1 MSDVGLLPETA
12 PPQETVTPVRLLLA
26 RIGMI
31 QSRLPLL
38 QIVVAA
44 AVFLWGA
51 IGVSGFTAGPAIRAN
66 LVIASLL
73 ALASLG
79 QTLVILIGGLDLA
92 VPGYITVGAV
102 AAVELGGT
110 HNWPLPVV
118 ALCAAL
124 ACGAAGALC
133 GFICHRFGAQSL
145 VVTLGM
151 YSILLSGALVVTGS
165 NIGGTPPPQL
175 TQWTAVLGHTF
186 GLPVPPVVVLCVVV
200 AVVVSVFLARTPAGR
215 KLYAT
220 GANERAARGLLVR
233 TGWVWTGTF
242 AIGAAISGLVGL
254 LIAGFSDGATA
265 LTGDPY
271 LYSGLAA
278 VLVGGTALG
287 SARGDFVRTVIGAF
301 ILVELT
307 TILSGMGFG
316 QGDTYI
322 LFGVAIVVVVM
333 AYGRQRRLN
342 DRV

>member
-51 IGVSGFTAGPAIRAN
+51 IGVTGFTAGPAIRAN

-118 ALCAAL
+118 ALCAAV

-175 TQWTAVLGHTF
+175 TEWTAVLGHTF

-220 GANERAARGLLVR
+220 GANERAARGLLIR

-265 LTGDPY
+265 FDGGPVP
-271 LYSGLAA
+271 
-278 VLVGGTALG
+278 VLRAG
-287 SARGDFVRTVIGAF
+287 RGAGRRYRA
-301 ILVELT
+301 
-307 TILSGMGFG
+307 
-316 QGDTYI
+316 
-322 LFGVAIVVVVM
+322 
-333 AYGRQRRLN
+333 RQRPR
-342 DRV
+342 

>member
-38 QIVVAA
+38 QMVVAA

-118 ALCAAL
+118 ALCAAV

-165 NIGGTPPPQL
+165 NIGGTPPP
-175 TQWTAVLGHTF
+175 
-186 GLPVPPVVVLCVVV
+186 
-200 AVVVSVFLARTPAGR
+200 S
-215 KLYAT
+215 
-220 GANERAARGLLVR
+220 
-233 TGWVWTGTF
+233 
-242 AIGAAISGLVGL
+242 
-254 LIAGFSDGATA
+254 
-265 LTGDPY
+265 
-271 LYSGLAA
+271 
-278 VLVGGTALG
+278 
-287 SARGDFVRTVIGAF
+287 
-301 ILVELT
+301 
-307 TILSGMGFG
+307 
-316 QGDTYI
+316 
-322 LFGVAIVVVVM
+322 
-333 AYGRQRRLN
+333 
-342 DRV
+342 

>member
-1 MSDVGLLPETA
+1 MSDVGLLPETV
-12 PPQETVTPVRLLLA
+12 PPSETATAARLLA
-26 RIGMI
+26 QIGMI
-31 QSRLPLL
+31 QSRVPLL
-38 QIVVAA
+38 QIVVAVA
-44 AVFLWGA
+44 IFAWGA
-51 IGVSGFTAGPAIRAN
+51 VGVAGFASGAAIRAN

-92 VPGYITVGAV
+92 VPAYITVGAV
-102 AAVELGGT
+102 AAVELSGT
-110 HNWPLPVV
+110 HNWPLALV
-118 ALCAAL
+118 ALCVAV
-124 ACGAAGALC
+124 ACGVAGGLC

-151 YSILLSGALVVTGS
+151 YSILVSGALVATGS
-165 NIGGTPPPQL
+165 SIGGTPPPQV
-175 TQWTAVLGHTF
+175 TQWTTVLGRTF

-200 AVVVSVFLARTPAGR
+200 AVVVSVVLARTPVGR

-242 AIGAAISGLVGL
+242 AVSAAISGLVGL

-265 LTGDPY
+265 STGDPY
-271 LYSGLAA
+271 LYAGLAA

-301 ILVELT
+301 ILTELT

>member
-1 MSDVGLLPETA
+1 MSDTGLLPGTA
-12 PPQETVTPVRLLLA
+12 LPPAKVAPGRVLG
-26 RIGMI
+26 RIAMI
-31 QSRLPLL
+31 QSRVPLL
-38 QIVVAA
+38 QVVVAA
-44 AVFLWGA
+44 AVFAWGA
-51 IGVSGFTAGPAIRAN
+51 IGVAGFASGAAIRAN

-79 QTLVILIGGLDLA
+79 QTLVVLIGGLDLA
-92 VPGYITVGAV
+92 VPGYITIGAV
-102 AAVELGGT
+102 AAVELSGT
-110 HNWPLPVV
+110 HHWPLPVA
-118 ALCAAL
+118 ALCTAM
-124 ACGAAGALC
+124 ACATAGALC

-151 YSILLSGALVVTGS
+151 YSILVSGALVVTGS
-165 NIGGTPPPQL
+165 SIGGTPPAQL
-175 TQWTAVLGHTF
+175 VQWTAVLGRTF
-186 GLPVPPVVVLCVVV
+186 GLPVPPVVVLCVFV
-200 AVVVSVFLARTPAGR
+200 AVVVSVVLARTPAGR

-220 GANERAARGLLVR
+220 GANERAARGLLIR
-233 TGWVWTGTF
+233 TGWIWAGTF
-242 AIGAAISGLVGL
+242 AVSAAISGLVGL

-265 LTGDPY
+265 STGDPY

-301 ILVELT
+301 ILTELT

-322 LFGVAIVVVVM
+322 LLGVAIVVVVM

>member
-1 MSDVGLLPETA
+1 M
-12 PPQETVTPVRLLLA
+12 
-26 RIGMI
+26 
-31 QSRLPLL
+31 
-38 QIVVAA
+38 
-44 AVFLWGA
+44 
-51 IGVSGFTAGPAIRAN
+51 AG
-66 LVIASLL
+66 
-73 ALASLG
+73 G
-79 QTLVILIGGLDLA
+79 
-92 VPGYITVGAV
+92 
-102 AAVELGGT
+102 
-110 HNWPLPVV
+110 
-118 ALCAAL
+118 
-124 ACGAAGALC
+124 LC

-151 YSILLSGALVVTGS
+151 YSILVSGALVVTGS
-165 NIGGTPPPQL
+165 SIGGTPPPQL
-175 TQWTAVLGHTF
+175 TKWTAVLGRTF

-200 AVVVSVFLARTPAGR
+200 AVVVSVVLARTPAGR

-220 GANERAARGLLVR
+220 GANERAARGLLIR

-242 AIGAAISGLVGL
+242 AISAAISGLVGL

-265 LTGDPY
+265 STGDPY

-301 ILVELT
+301 ILTELT

>member
-1 MSDVGLLPETA
+1 MSDVGLLPETV
-12 PPQETVTPVRLLLA
+12 PRSETATPARLLA

-31 QSRLPLL
+31 QSRVPLL
-38 QIVVAA
+38 QIVVAVA
-44 AVFLWGA
+44 IFAWGA
-51 IGVSGFTAGPAIRAN
+51 VGVAGFASGAAIRAN

-92 VPGYITVGAV
+92 VPAYITVGAV
-102 AAVELGGT
+102 AAVELSGT
-110 HNWPLPVV
+110 HNWPLALV
-118 ALCAAL
+118 ALCVAV
-124 ACGAAGALC
+124 ACGVAGGLC
-133 GFICHRFGAQSL
+133 GFVCHRFGAQSL

-151 YSILLSGALVVTGS
+151 YSILVSGALVATGS
-165 NIGGTPPPQL
+165 SIGGTPPPQL
-175 TQWTAVLGHTF
+175 TQWTTVLGRTF

-200 AVVVSVFLARTPAGR
+200 AVVVSVVLARTPVGR

-242 AIGAAISGLVGL
+242 AVSAAISGLVGL

-265 LTGDPY
+265 STGDPY
-271 LYSGLAA
+271 LYAGLAA

-301 ILVELT
+301 ILTELT

>member
-118 ALCAAL
+118 ALCAAV

-175 TQWTAVLGHTF
+175 TEWTAVLGHTF

-200 AVVVSVFLARTPAGR
+200 AVVVSVFLARTSAGR

-220 GANERAARGLLVR
+220 GANERAARGLLIR

-242 AIGAAISGLVGL
+242 AIGAVLSGLVGL

-265 LTGDPY
+265 FDGGPVPVLRAGRGTGRRHR
-271 LYSGLAA
+271 AW
-278 VLVGGTALG
+278 
-287 SARGDFVRTVIGAF
+287 
-301 ILVELT
+301 
-307 TILSGMGFG
+307 
-316 QGDTYI
+316 
-322 LFGVAIVVVVM
+322 
-333 AYGRQRRLN
+333 QRPR
-342 DRV
+342 

>member
-1 MSDVGLLPETA
+1 MSDIGLLPETV
-12 PPQETVTPVRLLLA
+12 PSPETVAHGRLLG
-26 RIGMI
+26 RIAMI
-31 QSRLPLL
+31 RSRVPLL
-38 QIVVAA
+38 QVVVAA
-44 AVFLWGA
+44 AVFAWGA
-51 IGVSGFTAGPAIRAN
+51 IGVAGFASGAAIRAN

-79 QTLVILIGGLDLA
+79 QTLVVLIGGLDLA

-102 AAVELGGT
+102 AAVELGGMR
-110 HNWPLPVV
+110 HWPLPLV
-118 ALCAAL
+118 ALCAAV
-124 ACGAAGALC
+124 AGGVAGGLC

-151 YSILLSGALVVTGS
+151 YSILVSGALVVTGS
-165 NIGGTPPPQL
+165 SVGGTPPAQL
-175 TQWTAVLGHTF
+175 VQWTAVLGRTF
-186 GLPVPPVVVLCVVV
+186 GLPVPPVVAGCVIV
-200 AVVVSVFLARTPAGR
+200 AVVVSVVLARTSAGR

-220 GANERAARGLLVR
+220 GANERAARGLLIR
-233 TGWVWTGTF
+233 TGWIWTVTF
-242 AIGAAISGLVGL
+242 AVSAAMSGMVGL

-265 LTGDPY
+265 STGDPY

-301 ILVELT
+301 ILTELT

-322 LFGVAIVVVVM
+322 LFGVAIVVVVL

>member
-118 ALCAAL
+118 ALCAAV

-175 TQWTAVLGHTF
+175 TEWTAVLGHTF

-200 AVVVSVFLARTPAGR
+200 AVVVSVFLARTSAGR

-220 GANERAARGLLVR
+220 GANERAARGLLIR

-242 AIGAAISGLVGL
+242 AIGAVLSGLVGL

-265 LTGDPY
+265 STGDPY

-301 ILVELT
+301 ILTELT

-322 LFGVAIVVVVM
+322 LFGVAIVVVVL

-342 DRV
+342 NRV